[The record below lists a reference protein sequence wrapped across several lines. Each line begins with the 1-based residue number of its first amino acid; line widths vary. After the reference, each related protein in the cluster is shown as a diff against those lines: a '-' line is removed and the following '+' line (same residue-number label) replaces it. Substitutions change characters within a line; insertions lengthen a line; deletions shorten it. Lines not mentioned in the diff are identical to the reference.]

1 MPRAGARGTQEWVG
15 RFVPVIHG
23 GGVSLPQF
31 WFHSA
36 LVIGWVFLVIDAW
49 PNDCPFAFVP
59 ATPESFTVTSSKE

>member
-1 MPRAGARGTQEWVG
+1 M
-15 RFVPVIHG
+15 
-23 GGVSLPQF
+23 SLPQL